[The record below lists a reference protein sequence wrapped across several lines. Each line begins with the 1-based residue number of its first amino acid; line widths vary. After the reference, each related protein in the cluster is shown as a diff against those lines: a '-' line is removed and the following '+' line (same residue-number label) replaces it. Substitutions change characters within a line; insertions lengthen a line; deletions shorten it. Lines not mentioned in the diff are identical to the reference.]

1 MRDTVTRKQ
10 MEEFSATL
18 ESAKKK
24 QSLPEAAFN
33 DLHARFRA
41 LDDAGNVWT
50 VGIHTRRWHRLDVS
64 GGQKRWVADL
74 PPERL
79 NIKADTLVS
88 IQALAAAPDV
98 ARRTAPAAP
107 PKTPKPSPP
116 PKPPQKPP
124 QKPGKPTTLPE

>member
-1 MRDTVTRKQ
+1 
-10 MEEFSATL
+10 MEEFSATI

-24 QSLPEAAFN
+24 KSLPEAAFN

-41 LDDAGNVWT
+41 LDDAGAVWT
-50 VGIHTRRWHRLDVS
+50 VGIHTRRWHRLDES

-79 NIKADTLVS
+79 NIKADTLTS
-88 IQALAAAPDV
+88 LQALAAAPGV
-98 ARRTAPAAP
+98 ARRPAPAAP
-107 PKTPKPSPP
+107 PKPRKSPP
-116 PKPPQKPP
+116 PPPPPQKPTQKSA